1 MKKELAD
8 QLTKIKLITGTKTS
22 QHPYLDTENQAH
34 QPEVMAHTKRSNNGK
49 KKVKKNEE
57 KCAVKDCG
65 GEGTHSC
72 RSKECVAALRKYCDT
87 HYLQG
92 GHSKHKD
99 KELKI
104 KPVSYQ
110 LAVFSSYKVYLS
122 TPVIVLRPHP

>member
-1 MKKELAD
+1 MA
-8 QLTKIKLITGTKTS
+8 KIKLITGTKTS

-34 QPEVMAHTKRSNNGK
+34 QPEVMAHTKRSNTGK

-57 KCAVKDCG
+57 KCAVIDCG
-65 GEGTHSC
+65 GEGTNSC
-72 RSKECVAALRKYCDT
+72 RAKECVATARKYCDT

-104 KPVSYQ
+104 KPVSY
-110 LAVFSSYKVYLS
+110 LLS
-122 TPVIVLRPHP
+122 VTSFFLS